1 LPKKL
6 VVRSLGEL
14 GIVRQLD
21 KGTRGH
27 SMVDQRRAV
36 RIACKTAPQ
45 VRTLFLLTCILTPR
59 PKGTQRVH
67 LKSFTK
73 R

>member
-27 SMVDQRRAV
+27 SMVDQRR
-36 RIACKTAPQ
+36 RGG
-45 VRTLFLLTCILTPR
+45 LLAKLRLRCGPYFCS
-59 PKGTQRVH
+59 PV
-67 LKSFTK
+67 S
-73 R
+73 